1 MSTPQP
7 SQNMLDFFRLI
18 GRLKTTKRTGWVRSN
33 VNLPESISDHMY
45 RMALIAFAIPHK
57 NRDHLIRMALVHDL
71 AECIVG
77 DITPHDNV
85 SKEQKRQ
92 MEEDAMRHIRDD
104 ILKGSP
110 AGKDMYELWKE
121 YEDGTT
127 EEAKLMKDIDKFE
140 MILQADEYE
149 REQGVQ
155 LQEFFDSTKDVFRTK
170 VGTELNKELRQDRNV
185 DAVTPSKL
193 DE

>member
-1 MSTPQP
+1 
-7 SQNMLDFFRLI
+7 
-18 GRLKTTKRTGWVRSN
+18 
-33 VNLPESISDHMY
+33 MY
-45 RMALIAFAIPHK
+45 RMALIAFTIPHK

-92 MEEDAMRHIRDD
+92 MEDDAMRHIRDD
-104 ILKGSP
+104 VLKGSQ
-110 AGKDMYELWKE
+110 AGIELYELWKE

-149 REQGVQ
+149 RAQDIK
-155 LQEFFDSTKDVFRTK
+155 LQEFFDSTRDIFETQVVSGLDKQ
-170 VGTELNKELRQDRNV
+170 LREDRGKN
-185 DAVTPSKL
+185 ATP